1 MTKKEYLNLLKT
13 IAKHDE
19 YYFEHNKPRI
29 SDYEYDQLV
38 LKAKKIE
45 KEHPEW
51 VADATPTKH
60 VGERTTKGFKHV
72 RHKFPMLSLANTY
85 SPEEVED
92 WVKRVQKLLG
102 TEHFEMCMELKMDG
116 TAISL
121 LYENGQLTQAVTR
134 GDGKMGDDVTKNIM
148 TIKSLPHQLKGSHP
162 PKELEVRAEVFM
174 PKTVFHALN
183 REKEKAGE
191 DLYANPRNAAAG
203 SLKLLDSELCAKR
216 KLDIICYGI
225 PDPRSADIEKQSQ
238 IHTYLKKFG
247 LPVFSEN
254 HYGSAKSTK
263 ELFHFAERIEK
274 ERPKMS
280 YEIDGIVIKVDA
292 LKSHDRLGVT
302 GKSPRWA
309 VAYKFAPEQAFTVI
323 EDITV
328 QVGRTGVLTPVAEL
342 KPVHVAG
349 STIAR
354 ATLHNEQEIERKDFR
369 VGDTV
374 VIEKGGD
381 VIPKVVSVVKSKRK
395 AHSKI
400 WKMPNCCP
408 ACGARVERIEGEVAV
423 RCPNKKECPA
433 QNLRRFEFFVSK
445 NAMDIDHMGPKVIEK
460 LSEAGLLQSL
470 PSIYRLTAEDLEN
483 IEGFQEKSIE
493 NLLASIEASKE
504 TTLARFLLAIG
515 IKYIGEGTADLIA
528 EEAGSLKNVMK
539 MDYETLCQID
549 GVGEKSAQSVVDFFK
564 DKHHCHEVEELI
576 ELGIRPKVRSS
587 AKKSG
592 HPFEGKTFVLTG
604 GLEGYSRSE
613 ATELIKE
620 RGGKVSSSVSQKTDY
635 VLVGEDPGSK
645 YEKAKKLGVKCITEA
660 EFKKLINLEV

>member
-1 MTKKEYLNLLKT
+1 MKKKDYLKLLET
-13 IAKHDE
+13 IAKHDK
-19 YYFEHNKPRI
+19 YYFEQTKPRI

-51 VADATPTKH
+51 AFDTSPTKQ

-102 TEHFEMCMELKMDG
+102 AEHFKMCMELKMDG

-121 LYENGQLTQAVTR
+121 LYEKGQLKRAVTR
-134 GDGKMGDDVTKNIM
+134 GDGKKGDDVTQNIM
-148 TIKSLPHQLKGSHP
+148 TIASLPHQLKGAHP

-174 PKTVFHALN
+174 PKSVFHALN
-183 REKEKAGE
+183 KEKEEAGD

-203 SLKLLDSELCAKR
+203 SLKLLDSNLCAKR

-225 PDPRSADIEKQSQ
+225 PDPRSADIVEQSA
-238 IHTYLKKFG
+238 IHTYLKKMG
-247 LPVFSEN
+247 LPTFSEK
-254 HYGSAKSTK
+254 HYGIAKST
-263 ELFHFAERIEK
+263 EEILNFAERIEK
-274 ERPKMS
+274 ERQKMS

-292 LKSHDRLGVT
+292 LKNHDRLGVT

-309 VAYKFAPEQAFTVI
+309 VAYKFAPEQEITVI
-323 EDITV
+323 KDITV

-342 KPVHVAG
+342 KPVLVAG
-349 STIAR
+349 STISR

-369 VGDTV
+369 IGDTV
-374 VIEKGGD
+374 IIEKGGD
-381 VIPKVVSVVKSKRK
+381 VIPKVVSVVKSKRSGHFK
-395 AHSKI
+395 T
-400 WKMPNCCP
+400 WKMPNNCP
-408 ACGARVERIEGEVAV
+408 ACGSIVERAEGEVAV
-423 RCPNKKECPA
+423 RCPNKKECSA

-460 LSEAGLLQSL
+460 LNAAGFLQSL
-470 PSIYRLTAEDLEN
+470 PDIYRLTKEDLEN
-483 IEGFQEKSIE
+483 VEGFQEKSVE
-493 NLLASIEASKE
+493 NLLASINASKE

-515 IKYIGEGTADLIA
+515 IKYIGAGTAELIA
-528 EEAGSLKNVMK
+528 QEAGSLEGAMK
-539 MDYETLCQID
+539 MDYETLCKID
-549 GVGEKSAQSVVDFFK
+549 GVGEKGAQSVVDFFK
-564 DKHHCHEVEELI
+564 DSHHCLEVKELT
-576 ELGIRPKVRSS
+576 ELGVHPSV
-587 AKKSG
+587 AAATKKKG
-592 HPFEGKTFVLTG
+592 HVFEGRTFVLTG
-604 GLEGYSRSE
+604 GLESYTRSE
-613 ATELIKE
+613 AAELIKE

-645 YEKAKKLGVKCITEA
+645 YEKAKKLGVKCIHEA
-660 EFKKLINLEV
+660 EFKKLM